1 MNTKQQ
7 IQNVINGQ
15 KYFFAEGHTRSV
27 DFRLN
32 ALRTILTA
40 IDEYESRILEALKQD
55 LGKSAFEGYTTEIG
69 MVKSE
74 LKYHIKHIRS
84 LSKGKRKSTTI
95 INFPSSGL
103 LMPEPYGM
111 VLIVSPWNYPFHL
124 SMLPLVGAIAA
135 GNTVILKLSEDAPA
149 TAHVIER
156 MLFEHIQPELVSV
169 FTGGYEMNTALFT
182 QEFDYIFFTGSPA
195 LGKVVMEHAT
205 KNLTPVTLELG
216 GKSPCIVDKNA
227 KLTVAARRIVFGKL
241 LNCGQTCVAP
251 DYLLVQSSVKQQL
264 LGCIQQSMKD
274 AYGTDIKNNPDYPR
288 IVNEKHFDRLVK
300 LIEGEQIIAGGQ
312 SSRDSLFIEPTLL
325 DFPNE
330 NADVM
335 KEEIFGPILPVIT
348 YEDISEA
355 ITFIN
360 NRPKPLALYL
370 FSESRNVQKQVLTQ
384 TSSGGVCIND
394 TIMQMV
400 AHSLPFGGVGNSG
413 MGRYHGK
420 YSFETFSHYKPI
432 LKKSTKID
440 VPLRYAPFSKSLG
453 LVRRFLG

>member
-32 ALRTILTA
+32 VLRTILAA

-84 LSKGKRKSTTI
+84 LSGGKRKFTTVV
-95 INFPSSGL
+95 NFPSSGL

-124 SMLPLVGAIAA
+124 SILPLVGAIAA

-149 TAHVIER
+149 TADVIER
-156 MLFEHIQPELVSV
+156 MFFEHVQSELVSV
-169 FTGGYEMNTALFT
+169 FTGGYEMNAALFT

-195 LGKVVMEHAT
+195 LGKVVMEHAAR
-205 KNLTPVTLELG
+205 NLTPVTLELG
-216 GKSPCIVDKNA
+216 GKSPCIVDKDA
-227 KLTVAARRIVFGKL
+227 KLTIAARRIVFGKL

-264 LGCIQQSMKD
+264 LDCIQQSIKD
-274 AYGTDIKNNPDYPR
+274 AYGTDVKNNLDYPR

-300 LIEGEQIIAGGQ
+300 LVEGERIVMGGQ
-312 SSRDSLFIEPTLL
+312 SNRDSLFIEPTLL
-325 DFPNE
+325 DSPSE
-330 NADVM
+330 NAGVM

-348 YEDISEA
+348 YENISEA
-355 ITFIN
+355 IAFIN

-370 FSESRNVQKQVLTQ
+370 FSENRNIRKQVLAQ

-400 AHSLPFGGVGNSG
+400 AHSLPFGGVGSSG

-420 YSFETFSHYKPI
+420 YSFETFSHYKTI

-440 VPLRYAPFSKSLG
+440 IPLRYAPFNKSLG